1 LHADKDSSQLTDY
14 ATPSEGRG
22 RAPKLAMAKTTSVW
36 QQQKRSK
43 ASKFADEQPAAAVDA
58 NASQLTQY
66 STANSSF
73 MSTPASSAA
82 SLSLLNVSG
91 RQKRTAATKVQSY
104 KLPPLN
110 KKMRRAE

>member
-1 LHADKDSSQLTDY
+1 
-14 ATPSEGRG
+14 
-22 RAPKLAMAKTTSVW
+22 MAKTTSVW

-43 ASKFADEQPAAAVDA
+43 ASKFAEQPAAAVDA